1 MKNIL
6 GLDLGTTSIGFAHIV
21 EDENKEKSE
30 IKELGVRIVSLTT
43 DEQSDFE
50 KGKSITTNANR
61 TLKHGA
67 RLNLDRYQQRRK
79 YLIDL
84 LQKANLITSSSILAE
99 NGKNTTHST
108 SLGYYWLLIKNEA
121 IKAVEKQKLKTKD
134 KQ

>member
-1 MKNIL
+1 MNNRTLKRKINNY
-6 GLDLGTTSIGFAHIV
+6 H
-21 EDENKEKSE
+21 
-30 IKELGVRIVSLTT
+30 
-43 DEQSDFE
+43 
-50 KGKSITTNANR
+50 NANR

-108 SLGYYWLLIKNEA
+108 WQLRAKAVTERIEKEEFARVLLAINKNEA
-121 IKAVEKQKLKTKD
+121 IKAVEMQKLKTKD